1 MEYEIPIKAVRE
13 VIVNA
18 IVHCQNESNA
28 SVEVMLFK
36 DRLEVWNPG
45 TLPQGLTLDSL
56 KGVHNSIPA
65 NPIIALPAY
74 LAGYIERLGT
84 GTTDV
89 VETCVAAGLPAPEY
103 KQEQN
108 HFISI
113 IWRKRTDA
121 NGPQSGPQYLID
133 NKGIGNAD
141 SQSGPQYG
149 PQSGPQ
155 GKLAQRYRGLLETIV
170 AKPTISKEDLAA
182 QFKIS
187 LTTLKRD
194 LKCLRQSSE
203 ITWIGWTQNG
213 HWEVKE
219 LNKKK

>member
-1 MEYEIPIKAVRE
+1 
-13 VIVNA
+13 NA
-18 IVHCQNESNA
+18 AYRCSGECSQQGC
-28 SVEVMLFK
+28 
-36 DRLEVWNPG
+36 RR
-45 TLPQGLTLDSL
+45 TLPDISRGL
-56 KGVHNSIPA
+56 G
-65 NPIIALPAY
+65 
-74 LAGYIERLGT
+74 
-84 GTTDV
+84 
-89 VETCVAAGLPAPEY
+89 
-103 KQEQN
+103 QEPPMQN

-133 NKGIGNAD
+133 NKDIDNTD

-155 GKLAQRYRGLLETIV
+155 EKLAKRYRGLLETIV

-194 LKCLRQSSE
+194 LKCLRQSYE

-219 LNKKK
+219 LDKKKQ